1 MSEPTRPDLAS
12 AMFPSLSRETKARE
26 AAAAEWR
33 AEQDRRNQQLAA
45 DLRAINARLSGQIT
59 SATKEEN

>member
-1 MSEPTRPDLAS
+1 MTERARPDLAS

-33 AEQDRRNQQLAA
+33 AEQKRRNEQLAA
-45 DLRAINARLSGQIT
+45 DLRAINVRLSKQT
-59 SATKEEN
+59 MSATTEE